1 MKILLH
7 ACCGPCSL
15 EPVRLLADAGHD
27 LTLGF
32 MNSNIHPQRE
42 YDLRLSTLR
51 AWAETEGIPVVEGI
65 YDPAAW
71 HDTVSAVQLS
81 GAPRIERCRQC
92 YRMRLEETAA
102 WAIDHGMQGLS
113 TTLAVSPYQFGT
125 VIQEELET
133 VCANHG
139 LIPVFQDFT
148 PYYHEAVVRSRELG
162 MYRQNYCGCIYSD
175 AEAEAERLQ
184 RKALRQA
191 AHTAKEAL
199 RAPIRDAEAREREQ
213 KQRERAEYDR
223 KQHEKRAIRDRLRAQ
238 RKAQEASSASRTD
251 SDSASTPQPM
261 PPKASDR

>member
-15 EPVRLLADAGHD
+15 EPARLLADAGHE

-42 YDLRLSTLR
+42 YDLRLDTLR
-51 AWAETEGIPVVEGI
+51 TWAEAEGIPVVEGL

-71 HDTVSAVQLS
+71 HDAVSAVQFS
-81 GAPRIERCRQC
+81 GAPRVERCRRC
-92 YRMRLEETAA
+92 YHTRLKEAA
-102 WAIDHGMQGLS
+102 TWAIEHGMQGLS
-113 TTLAVSPYQFGT
+113 TTLAVSPYQFGS

-133 VCANHG
+133 VCAGCG
-139 LIPVFQDFT
+139 LTPVFQDFT
-148 PYYHEAVVRSRELG
+148 PYYHKAVVRSRELR

-184 RKALRQA
+184 HKAQRQA
-191 AHTAKEAL
+191 ERMAKEAL
-199 RAPIRDAEAREREQ
+199 RAPIRDAEAQQRKQ
-213 KQRERAEYDR
+213 KQRERSEYDR
-223 KQHEKRAIRDRLRAQ
+223 KQHEKRAVLDKLRAQ
-238 RKAQEASSASRTD
+238 RKAQEAAAVIQIDTD
-251 SDSASTPQPM
+251 NASTAQPI

>member
-42 YDLRLSTLR
+42 YDLRLATLR
-51 AWAETEGIPVVEGI
+51 TWAEAEGIPVVEGL
-65 YDPAAW
+65 YSPAAW
-71 HDTVSAVQLS
+71 HDMVSAVQLS
-81 GAPRIERCRQC
+81 GAPRIERCRRC
-92 YRMRLEETAA
+92 YHMRLEEAA
-102 WAIDHGMQGLS
+102 IWATEHGMQGLS

-133 VCANHG
+133 VCADCG
-139 LIPVFQDFT
+139 LTPVFQDFT
-148 PYYHEAVVRSRELG
+148 PYYHEAVIRSRELG

-175 AEAEAERLQ
+175 AEAEAERSQ
-184 RKALRQA
+184 RKAQHQA
-191 AHTAKEAL
+191 ERIAKEAL
-199 RAPIRDAEAREREQ
+199 RAPARDAEAQQRKQ

-238 RKAQEASSASRTD
+238 RKAQETAAASQADNDNGID
-251 SDSASTPQPM
+251 SIADATESE
-261 PPKASDR
+261 R